1 MATLQHTVATYNMSF
16 DGDMGL
22 DPKRAGVFE
31 SEGAFHLSNE
41 SGNPRQFWINSLK
54 IVTDFLSNVSNASV
68 MGLQEINKTSGGA
81 S

>member
-31 SEGAFHLSNE
+31 SEGAFHLS
-41 SGNPRQFWINSLK
+41 
-54 IVTDFLSNVSNASV
+54 
-68 MGLQEINKTSGGA
+68 
-81 S
+81 